1 PRSRP
6 GRSGRGL
13 VRAARCSRSRSLG
26 APFPAGCPDHIL
38 MLVDASTVVNAWRRV
53 EGMPISLPLVATD
66 TGGCC
71 APVTGGVLA
80 VEDAQQ
86 LARMFKALGDPTRVR
101 LLSMITAQSGGE
113 ACVCNL
119 TEPVGLSQPTVSHHM
134 KQLVDAGLVT
144 RAQRGKWAY
153 YAVVP
158 EILGSLKAG
167 LLVLPEDDGPD
178 FRETKGALRTAWRE
192 FQAFQARSPIWRLAL
207 MAVLYTVGFMVVRLL
222 LTQAMGIFQNVW
234 IAGSISALVAS
245 V

>member
-1 PRSRP
+1 
-6 GRSGRGL
+6 
-13 VRAARCSRSRSLG
+13 
-26 APFPAGCPDHIL
+26 
-38 MLVDASTVVNAWRRV
+38 MLADASTVVNAWRRV

-71 APVTGGVLA
+71 APVTGGGLA

-86 LARMFKALGDPTRVR
+86 LARLFKALGDPTRVR

-113 ACVCNL
+113 ACVCDL

-144 RAQRGKWAY
+144 REQRGRWAY

-158 EILGSLKAG
+158 EILGMLSAALDPQTLSTDTPAGSCCGASGFSGAGRRSGATMLPRGFRFVGLMLKAA

-178 FRETKGALRTAWRE
+178 SRETKGALRTAWRE

-207 MAVLYTVGFMVVRLL
+207 MAVLYTVGFMVVRL
-222 LTQAMGIFQNVW
+222 
-234 IAGSISALVAS
+234 
-245 V
+245 